1 MQVSSG
7 APLEAWQV
15 SSLQR
20 YWRGYI
26 ERVMEHHSIEEE
38 HFFPFVEQRA
48 RVPLLLSEQHGILHD
63 SLDVCDAAMTN
74 LVATGAVG
82 RDAQL
87 LDACMAPYA
96 ELLRQKTEHF
106 AAEEQVGL
114 PLFREHFALKDY
126 QPLQDTINASLS
138 PGHKASFFHA
148 MSSKTRAE
156 FCKVHGVPKLALLLT
171 IMPGV
176 RKFDR
181 TLHKPLL
188 AIIEGSREA
197 HTAGCGCFA

>member
-1 MQVSSG
+1 MCDQG
-7 APLEAWQV
+7 GWP
-15 SSLQR
+15 
-20 YWRGYI
+20 
-26 ERVMEHHSIEEE
+26 
-38 HFFPFVEQRA
+38 
-48 RVPLLLSEQHGILHD
+48 PLLQ
-63 SLDVCDAAMTN
+63 
-74 LVATGAVG
+74 
-82 RDAQL
+82 
-87 LDACMAPYA
+87 APYA

-181 TLHKPLL
+181 
-188 AIIEGSREA
+188 
-197 HTAGCGCFA
+197 